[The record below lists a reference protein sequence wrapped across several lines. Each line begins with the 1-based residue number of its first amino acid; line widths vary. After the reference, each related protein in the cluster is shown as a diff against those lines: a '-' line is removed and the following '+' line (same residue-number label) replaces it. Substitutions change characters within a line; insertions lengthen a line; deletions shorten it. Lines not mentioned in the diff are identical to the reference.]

1 MSLKPGLD
9 NWLKNFIDIYLL
21 AHFTVCISWYFLKVN
36 VELEVVPNSYL
47 TVIALFVFFDG
58 LLHFFYTVLII
69 AHAGFSNDPK
79 LVLGAIAKMY
89 FVTELNSVLILWA
102 RISFKHNCN
111 SIHIIS
117 CGFFIHPLSST
128 SDVFM
133 IFHCAHC
140 SLHCMSQTLQVHFK
154 P

>member
-89 FVTELNSVLILWA
+89 FVTELNSVLILLG
-102 RISFKHNCN
+102 K
-111 SIHIIS
+111 
-117 CGFFIHPLSST
+117 
-128 SDVFM
+128 D
-133 IFHCAHC
+133 IF
-140 SLHCMSQTLQVHFK
+140 QT
-154 P
+154 